1 MTQIQKGGL
10 STLGKGATYWTV
22 QLPCKPQVRVAW
34 DISHPTPS
42 LQPDA
47 GPADSKSCHC
57 LTFPPEPLESQVI
70 RPMSKGP
77 LLHSP
82 QPQERSSLACPTCIR
97 GTYPR
102 HVLHEDGQSL
112 LGTVPQAA
120 IVLHYALV
128 LQVLQQLDLTLQCTH
143 LLGERPSGHLGFQG
157 PGSTCLG
164 SAQLALVSGL
174 RGVCLPWELQLE
186 KRGDSLNCLA
196 LVHNAG

>member
-1 MTQIQKGGL
+1 
-10 STLGKGATYWTV
+10 
-22 QLPCKPQVRVAW
+22 
-34 DISHPTPS
+34 
-42 LQPDA
+42 
-47 GPADSKSCHC
+47 
-57 LTFPPEPLESQVI
+57 
-70 RPMSKGP
+70 MSKGP

-82 QPQERSSLACPTCIR
+82 QPQERASPVCPTCIW

-128 LQVLQQLDLTLQCTH
+128 LQVLQQLDLALQCTH
-143 LLGERPSGHLGFQG
+143 LLGERPSCHLGFQG

-174 RGVCLPWELQLE
+174 RGICLPWELQLE
-186 KRGDSLNCLA
+186 KRGDSQLFGPCPQCWLSLGMVA
-196 LVHNAG
+196 FPCWKTADSGVGDGFVGATQQFR